1 MCHVLFCFL
10 SLWVFFTVSP
20 VFSSFVSPVFTPCV
34 FPLSVVRLFALGTGV
49 SSVFLPVFLVPY
61 LSVIGLVFFVSA
73 PSVFV
78 LFEWNQLA
86 FCCFY
91 LPARCS
97 AFGSIFELE
106 I

>member
-1 MCHVLFCFL
+1 MSRSFGLLIVISCFMFHVSCFVLFPVF
-10 SLWVFFTVSP
+10 VGFFTVSP

-78 LFEWNQLA
+78 LFEWNQL
-86 FCCFY
+86 FS
-91 LPARCS
+91 P
-97 AFGSIFELE
+97 
-106 I
+106 